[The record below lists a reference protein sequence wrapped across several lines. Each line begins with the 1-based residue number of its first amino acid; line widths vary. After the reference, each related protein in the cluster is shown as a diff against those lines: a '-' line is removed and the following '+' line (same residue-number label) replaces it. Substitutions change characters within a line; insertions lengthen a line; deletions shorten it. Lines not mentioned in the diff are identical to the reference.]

1 MAVTDSSARRNMAP
15 ILRPLRIDSGTLYIM
30 PSASEDI
37 GLNLNLR
44 DDRVA
49 LSYYALLNIPEADN
63 TAGVRDKLEAKPRRN
78 LFNVMQIQ
86 DAAVHYNA
94 YNTLSSDMR
103 KSAAEKIAAS
113 LQNYLMN
120 FETVLINNPEYDYSA
135 AQTVSERA
143 FWKWLKETGAIR
155 WDYARDASGNIMYMG
170 DSPVFKEPDDPDYS
184 KVVKC
189 FGKISAGNSV
199 SNDFGMF
206 NETYVNIPTSYGETV
221 NFFVQAPDDN
231 YRLNHVY
238 AGTSSDRLEGR
249 DAISN
254 TAISFLE
261 VNMPFFDHRGA
272 IADDTSVRVTAVD
285 DQPADTLWEGLGY
298 EVSGLRNAYLTD
310 RGIYRDSLP
319 DSLDAS
325 VTVLNRTMAFET
337 TVLRSR
343 LDAVSMVKDFDTLSA
358 FWYMSD
364 PESAAAIRDYD
375 SFAIDA
381 SLVYGADFEFNAVLL
396 YYSVYDKDM
405 DTELATNLFG
415 ILFLNGP
422 EHVSFESGTGN
433 SLAFTIPTLLKRKS
447 SPGGFGTGYSFRVNV
462 KTSQI
467 YDNTDAFIQ
476 DATTASA
483 MYGEDFNR
491 VVNNLNRS
499 VQILQRQGALVE
511 ACQKNFLTALGQ
523 YQDLANKVSRL
534 QEMVNDL
541 MNRKNRAIDT
551 SLLNAY
557 EAHIGLLDASSL
569 TAADASFG
577 TLYANSVAAG
587 YMNINDFYVKRFL
600 TVDPDGRFTSDN
612 IVGHDTMSRHLWHEV
627 PLAGIRQAD
636 EYDVDDADE
645 NGIEDKIES
654 YIRHGIKIGI
664 EECDTS
670 CIRTDGQP
678 GPYVIMKTADSS
690 YSIIKESMSGDYY
703 VDNGRYVPLIIR
715 YLQKFADANDY
726 NMGVVETLV
735 GEIDKVLK
743 MEGNAKSSR
752 LDVMDTSFKAVDT
765 SINDLIRRVQ
775 TLETPSN
782 G

>member
-1 MAVTDSSARRNMAP
+1 MAVTDSSVRRNMAP

-63 TAGVRDKLEAKPRRN
+63 TAAVTDKLTAKPRRN
-78 LFNVMQIQ
+78 LFNVMQLQ

-120 FETVLINNPEYDYSA
+120 FETVLINNKDYDYSA

-155 WDYARDASGNIMYMG
+155 WDYARDASGNIIYMG
-170 DSPVFKEPDDPDYS
+170 DSPVFTEPDEPDYS

-189 FGKISAGNSV
+189 FGKVSAGNSV

-261 VNMPFFDHRGA
+261 VNMPFFDYRGT
-272 IADDTSVRVTAVD
+272 ISDDTSVKVTAVD
-285 DQPADTLWEGLGY
+285 DQPADSLWEGLGY
-298 EVSGLRNAYLTD
+298 SVAGLQNAYLTD
-310 RGIYRDSLP
+310 RGIYRDSMP
-319 DSLDAS
+319 DMLDAS
-325 VTVLNRTMAFET
+325 VTVLNRTMGLET

-358 FWYMSD
+358 FWSMTD
-364 PESAAAIRDYD
+364 PEAAAAIRDYD

-381 SLVYGADFEFNAVLL
+381 SLIYGADFEFNAVLL

-476 DATTASA
+476 DATTTSA

-499 VQILQRQGALVE
+499 VQILQRQGALVD
-511 ACQKNFLTALGQ
+511 ACQKNFLTALDQ
-523 YQDLANKVSRL
+523 YQDLANKVRKL

-541 MNRKNRAIDT
+541 MSRRNKAIDT

-557 EAHIGLLDASSL
+557 EAHIGLLDVSSL
-569 TAADASFG
+569 IAADASFG
-577 TLYANSVAAG
+577 TIYTNSLSAG

-600 TVDPDGRFTSDN
+600 TVDPEGRLTSDN
-612 IVGHDTMSRHLWHEV
+612 IVGHDTMTRHLWHEV
-627 PLAGIRQAD
+627 PVTGITAVSD
-636 EYDVDDADE
+636 SSAEEYL
-645 NGIEDKIES
+645 
-654 YIRHGIKIGI
+654 RGIKIGR
-664 EECDTS
+664 E
-670 CIRTDGQP
+670 TDLEYGN
-678 GPYVIMKTADSS
+678 PYVIMKSGES
-690 YSIIKESMSGDYY
+690 PYGIFKESLTGDYY
-703 VDNGRYVPLIIR
+703 VDNGRYVPLIIK
-715 YLQKFADANDY
+715 YLQEFADINDE
-726 NMGVVETLV
+726 NVDAINGALT
-735 GEIDKVLK
+735 EIRNDEVLNIS
-743 MEGNAKSSR
+743 GNGRSIK
-752 LDVMDTSFKAVDT
+752 LDSIDA
-765 SINDLIRRVQ
+765 SINDLIQRIEA
-775 TLETPSN
+775 LEAA
-782 G
+782 GQ